1 MAIFFIIRR
10 LMDSVIL
17 KSGYKVFVPV
27 MVLHIVV
34 TYLMLLAAEETGITD
49 DPVNFI
55 YWYYTTTT
63 TVGFGDITPKSD
75 AGKLIASLWVMAGG
89 IILVTGLIGA
99 VTSSLMNLWRNRL
112 KGNVNFTSMRDHT
125 VIVGWYGEQSERM
138 IDLLIAE
145 SANAGEK
152 IVLCDESLEEN
163 PLPEKILFVKG
174 ESISSLQLLAKAG
187 IEGASRII
195 VTGANDDQTLA
206 VVLAINSMK
215 HEAHLVAH
223 FNNSQSAALAKQYV
237 KNLEVAS
244 SMAMEILVRSARD
257 PGTSDVIYDLL
268 SIDTGVTLL
277 SQVFKHG
284 FQTAYSRLATQLH
297 ADHQATLIGFQK
309 PGSEAQMSPLDSNL
323 SVGDTLFYIST
334 TRLADEAFK

>member
-17 KSGYKVFVPV
+17 KSGYKVVVPV

-99 VTSSLMNLWRNRL
+99 ATSSLMNLWRNRL

-125 VIVGWYGEQSERM
+125 VVVGWYGEQSERM

-215 HEAHLVAH
+215 HKAHLVAH

-277 SQVFKHG
+277 SKVIKQG
-284 FQTAYSRLATQLH
+284 DQTVYSRLANQLH
-297 ADHQATLIGFQK
+297 AEHQATLIGFQK
-309 PGSEAQMSPLDSNL
+309 PGSEAQISPLDSNL

>member
-1 MAIFFIIRR
+1 MAIFLILRQV
-10 LMDSVIL
+10 MESVIQ
-17 KSGYKVFVPV
+17 KSGYKIIIVG
-27 MVLHIVV
+27 MLCHIVV
-34 TYLMLLAAEETGITD
+34 TYLLLLGAGENSITD
-49 DPVNFI
+49 NLVDFI
-55 YWYYTTTT
+55 YWYSTTAT
-63 TVGFGDITPKSD
+63 TVGFGDITPKTD
-75 AGKLIASLWVMAGG
+75 AGKLITSLWVMAGG
-89 IILVTGLIGA
+89 IILVTSLFGA
-99 VTSSLMNLWRNRL
+99 ASSVFMNFWRNRL
-112 KGNVNFTSMRDHT
+112 KGNVNFTSMRNHT

-145 SANAGEK
+145 STNSGEK

-174 ESISSLQLLAKAG
+174 ESISNPQLLAKAG
-187 IEGASRII
+187 VEGASRII

-223 FNNSQSAALAKQYV
+223 FNNSQSASLAKQYV

-268 SIDTGVTLL
+268 SIDTGVTLF
-277 SQVFKHG
+277 SQVIQQG
-284 FQTAYSRLATQLH
+284 FSVYSRLAVQLREQ
-297 ADHQATLIGFQK
+297 HQATLIGFQK
-309 PGSEAQMSPLDSNL
+309 PGCEAQISPLDCNL

-334 TRLADEAFK
+334 TRLTDEAFK